1 MNIFVLHRNPVKAAR
16 MASDRHAVKMILES
30 AQMLCTVAHD
40 CGIEVR
46 YKPSFRNHPC
56 TRWVAESKQNWE
68 WLHTYAIAL
77 CREYTHRYGKTHK
90 SEQVI
95 AELPTPELPN
105 IGLTPF
111 AQAMPE
117 EYRNRDAVKAYRQY
131 YAYGKGYMNKGLG
144 PRWLK
149 DPTRQPQWFKDM
161 NQYPNS
167 LTA

>member
-16 MASDRHAVKMILES
+16 MASDRHTVKMILES

-56 TRWVAESKQNWE
+56 TRWVAESQQNWE

-117 EYRNRDAVKAYRQY
+117 EYRNRNAVKAYRQY

-149 DPTRQPQWFKDM
+149 DPTRQPRWFKDM